1 MTRTTKP
8 CNKLGLTLVI
18 AAAIPAV
25 GAQALHAE
33 LKPGSPSS
41 VGMSASQL
49 DRAAGILRSEVE
61 AGRISAAAITVAR
74 NNTIVLSKGFGK
86 LTPSPG
92 APQIQPD
99 SIFLLA
105 SITKPVTACALMIL
119 VDRGLVSLDDPVSQY
134 LPEFTGG
141 ERPKIRVRDLLSH
154 ISGMPDMLPENRDL
168 RRAHA
173 PLSEFVRRA
182 TRTPLLYTPRTSFR
196 YQSKGILLAAEIVE
210 RVSGQRLR
218 DFEQK
223 EMFGPLGMKGS
234 ALGMGGRRI
243 ADTVWYETSSNAA
256 NRTDLERFGP
266 NSLYWRDMGHPW
278 GGMHS
283 SAPDL
288 AVLLQTMLNGGTYGG
303 RRIFSRAS
311 VHAMTTDQNTHLQAP
326 WGLGWG
332 LANSL
337 VWNFFGELVTPAT
350 FGHTGATGTVAWA
363 DPERDLLCVIL
374 TNRMVERGR
383 LLRRVSNAVSAAVED

>member
-1 MTRTTKP
+1 M
-8 CNKLGLTLVI
+8 
-18 AAAIPAV
+18 AI
-25 GAQALHAE
+25 GAPILQALR
-33 LKPGSPSS
+33 LPFFCRY
-41 VGMSASQL
+41 VGIE
-49 DRAAGILRSEVE
+49 RLRQ

-74 NNTIVLSKGFGK
+74 NRTIVLSKGFGK

-92 APQIQPD
+92 APQVQPD

-141 ERPKIRVRDLLSH
+141 ERPKVRVRDLLSH

-243 ADTVWYETSSNAA
+243 ADTVWYETSPNAA
-256 NRTDLERFGP
+256 NHADLERFGP

-288 AVLLQTMLNGGTYGG
+288 AVLLQTMLNGGTYGDK
-303 RRIFSRAS
+303 RIFSRAS
-311 VHAMTTDQNTHLQAP
+311 VRAMTTDQNTHLQAP

>member
-1 MTRTTKP
+1 MTRKTHHLSP
-8 CNKLGLTLVI
+8 LLV
-18 AAAIPAV
+18 AVCVLAI
-25 GAQALHAE
+25 GANTLHAE
-33 LKPGSPSS
+33 LKPGPASS
-41 VGMSASQL
+41 VGMSQPQL

-61 AGRISAAAITVAR
+61 AGRISAAAITVVR
-74 NNTIVLSKGFGK
+74 KNTIVLSKGFGK
-86 LTPSPG
+86 LSHSPD
-92 APQIQPD
+92 APQVQPD
-99 SIFLLA
+99 SVFLLA

-134 LPEFTGG
+134 LPEFVGG
-141 ERPKIRVRDLLSH
+141 ERHRVRVRDLLSH

-168 RRAHA
+168 RRAHE

-182 TRTPLLYTPRTSFR
+182 TRTPLLYTPRTNFR
-196 YQSKGILLAAEIVE
+196 YQSQGILLAAEIVE

-218 DFEQK
+218 DFEEK
-223 EMFGPLGMKGS
+223 EMFGPLGMKDS
-234 ALGMGGRRI
+234 FLGLGGRRI
-243 ADTVWYETSSNAA
+243 ADTVWCETSPNSNQA
-256 NRTDLERFGP
+256 DLERFGP
-266 NSLYWRDMGHPW
+266 NSPYWRDMGHPW

-288 AVLLQTMLNGGTYGG
+288 AILLQTMLNGGEYGG
-303 RRIFSRAS
+303 KRIFSRAS
-311 VHAMTTDQNTHLQAP
+311 VRAMTTNQNTHLEAP

-332 LANSL
+332 LADSL
-337 VWNFFGELVTPAT
+337 VWNFFGELVSPTT

-383 LLRRVSNAVSAAVED
+383 LLRRVSNAVSAAVEE